1 MVRVSAHICVCVC
14 FYMCLCVCVCVCLC
28 MCLFCVCV
36 YVCVFV
42 CICVCVCVCFVCFVC
57 VCVSACM
64 HNIKKMLLLG
74 NTVLFTIIRR
84 VKESL
89 EKCPPTENIFHAGPF
104 IQPVRSFKS
113 HCKP

>member
-1 MVRVSAHICVCVC
+1 MFVYVFV
-14 FYMCLCVCVCVCLC
+14 LCVLC
-28 MCLFCVCV
+28 
-36 YVCVFV
+36 
-42 CICVCVCVCFVCFVC
+42 VC

-74 NTVLFTIIRR
+74 NTVLFTIIRT

-104 IQPVRSFKS
+104 IQPVGSFKS